1 MEKDDGK
8 ACPLIVEREG
18 DAVNLGLHGLLR
30 KCGVR
35 TIGCL
40 YGQEAVCDPTKR
52 RIQFVL
58 FLRSA
63 MTRSRDQAPDL
74 FTLPEDSQDT
84 AEAPLAERM
93 RPREFADFVGQDEIV
108 GLDCPLRKAI
118 EADRLSSVIFWGPP
132 GSGKTTLAHL
142 IARHTKAEFI
152 PFSAVTS
159 GVPELRMII
168 KAAEQRRRGNGQ
180 RTILFVD
187 EIHRFNK
194 AQQDAFL
201 PHVERGTIILVGA
214 TTENPS
220 FEVISPLLS
229 RSLVV
234 VLKPLTD
241 EALGQILNRALTD
254 VEQGLGTWKA
264 RFLPDARQRL
274 ISFGNGDARA
284 MLTSLEFVVM
294 QALAGPDG
302 VRVIDGQMLEAAL
315 GKKTLRY
322 DKTGEEHYNVIS
334 AYIKSLRD
342 SDANGALYW
351 LARMLDAGEDPKF
364 IARRMVIFASEDIGN
379 ADPLALLVATSVAQ
393 AVQFVGL
400 PEAQIN
406 LAQGTTYLASR
417 PKDNASYIALL
428 EALKDAKTHGNLAV
442 PLHLRNAVTSLMR
455 DIGYGADYRY
465 VHDDP
470 QARTE
475 QTHLPPTLKDR
486 RYYRPRPPE

>member
-1 MEKDDGK
+1 
-8 ACPLIVEREG
+8 
-18 DAVNLGLHGLLR
+18 
-30 KCGVR
+30 
-35 TIGCL
+35 
-40 YGQEAVCDPTKR
+40 
-52 RIQFVL
+52 
-58 FLRSA
+58 

-74 FTLPEDSQDT
+74 FTPSDPQYT
-84 AEAPLAERM
+84 VEAPLPERM
-93 RPREFADFVGQDEIV
+93 RPREFADFVGQDELV
-108 GLDCPLRKAI
+108 GPNCPLRKAI

-142 IARHTKAEFI
+142 IARHTKAQFI

-159 GVPELRMII
+159 GVPELRTII
-168 KAAEQRRRGNGQ
+168 KAAEQLRAINGQ

-220 FEVISPLLS
+220 FEIISPLLS

-234 VLKPLTD
+234 VLKPLTE
-241 EALGQILNRALTD
+241 EALGQILDRALVD
-254 VEQGLGTWKA
+254 VERGLGTWKA
-264 RFLPDARQRL
+264 RFSPEARQRL
-274 ISFGNGDARA
+274 IAFGNGDARA
-284 MLTSLEFVVM
+284 LLTSLEFVVA
-294 QALAGPDG
+294 QAPAGSDG
-302 VRVIDGQMLEAAL
+302 VREIDGATLEAAL
-315 GKKTLRY
+315 GKKALRY

-364 IARRMVIFASEDIGN
+364 IARRMVIFASEDVGN
-379 ADPLALLVATSVAQ
+379 ADPLAILVATSVAQ

-417 PKDNASYIALL
+417 PKDNASYVGLL
-428 EALKDAKTHGNLAV
+428 EALKDAKTYGNLGV
-442 PLHLRNAVTSLMR
+442 PLHLRNAVTSLMK
-455 DIGYGADYRY
+455 DLGYGTGYRY

-470 QARTE
+470 PARTE
-475 QTHLPPTLKDR
+475 QTHLPPPLGDR
-486 RYYRPRPPE
+486 RYYRPKPRE